1 MNHAL
6 NKLYI
11 DINNTVHYSSINLL
25 LARERRLKYFY
36 SLNACT
42 FRHDIITQKKENIY
56 LLVNE
61 P

>member
-11 DINNTVHYSSINLL
+11 GINNAMHYSSINLL

-36 SLNACT
+36 SLNTCT
-42 FRHDIITQKKENIY
+42 FRHDIIPQKNENIY
-56 LLVNE
+56 L
-61 P
+61 